1 MRRPAQTRTPAA
13 SAWARPYTGIEAL
26 AVFYNGDPA
35 TPPVAVP
42 TPAEVAARAQQHQ
55 PSVAPAVTPPEQRVI
70 NDDRELL
77 IDKYTGQPM
86 TQGRFSVIMTREKEK
101 GRAAALR
108 ELCEASGIP
117 FDPDTFDL
125 KEFGK
130 LLKDAEETRKAQLSE
145 EQRRAEE
152 LNNREQELAARLA
165 AAEAKEQAAA
175 ALDRETKVRA
185 ALARLGAYETDQDDA
200 YALVKDTIAADA
212 DDAAITA
219 AAEALKERRAG
230 LFGGTLAPQTLP
242 PAPGGAPAGGPP
254 ARTPVSGKD
263 AVRAAARA
271 RAIQMGLRTDDA
283 A

>member
-1 MRRPAQTRTPAA
+1 MS

-35 TPPVAVP
+35 VTPPAVP

-55 PSVAPAVTPPEQRVI
+55 KPGAPTVVPPEARVI

-86 TQGRFSVIMTREKEK
+86 TQGRFSVIMTREKDK

-108 ELCEASGIP
+108 ELCEASGLP
-117 FDPDTFDL
+117 FDPDNFDP
-125 KEFGK
+125 KQFGK
-130 LLKDAEETRKAQLSE
+130 LLKGAEETRKAQLSE

-175 ALDRETKVRA
+175 TLQRETQIRA
-185 ALARLGAYETDQDDA
+185 ELVRLGATGDDLEDA
-200 YALVKDTIAADA
+200 FALVKGKLADDADA
-212 DDAAITA
+212 AAITA
-219 AAEALKERRAG
+219 AAAALKERRGA
-230 LFGGTLAPQTLP
+230 LFGGTPAPQSLP

-271 RAIQMGLRTDDA
+271 RAIQMGLRSDDA